1 MIGDSTIA
9 DFDDGRIG
17 LRARVRPADGTI
29 CLSYFRL
36 IPTEHA
42 LSAGVRSLLQMRSSA
57 QLGATEAE
65 TQAFLADSTP
75 AAAQRWPLR
84 RRERLRQQR
93 EPPSSRVGQL
103 CGAGEISSPELDQR
117 PALRFMARFGPM
129 R

>member
-1 MIGDSTIA
+1 MMGTDIEATANAAALGACAGGAIA
-9 DFDDGRIG
+9 GAA
-17 LRARVRPADGTI
+17 LRLEGAVMRSSAQLGAAR
-29 CLSYFRL
+29 
-36 IPTEHA
+36 
-42 LSAGVRSLLQMRSSA
+42 RSSA

>member
-1 MIGDSTIA
+1 MMGTDMEATANAAALGACAGGAIA
-9 DFDDGRIG
+9 GAA
-17 LRARVRPADGTI
+17 LRLEGAV
-29 CLSYFRL
+29 
-36 IPTEHA
+36 
-42 LSAGVRSLLQMRSSA
+42 MRSSA

-103 CGAGEISSPELDQR
+103 CDAGEISSPELDQR